1 MIKNI
6 IIGMSMV
13 LFAAG
18 FAGCADWVNVT
29 PKDQVESDKLFN
41 SELGYKSALIGIYAR
56 MTLDETY
63 GKSMTYGSV
72 EFLVQRY
79 DNYGSNIPTEEQRAQ
94 RYDYKKNESAKNMV
108 NGLWVNLFCTIGNI
122 NNLLQNLENGGRNIV
137 TTDGYWTLMKGEAL
151 GLRAFHYFDLLRLY
165 GPIYSEDPEMA
176 FKFISALYSDST
188 VYNLWQNGIEGCEL

>member
-165 GPIYSEDPEMA
+165 GPIYSEDPEM
-176 FKFISALYSDST
+176 S
-188 VYNLWQNGIEGCEL
+188 

>member
-1 MIKNI
+1 
-6 IIGMSMV
+6 MV

-176 FKFISALYSDST
+176 CLPWRTEFNDEASHCCPPVALPRT
-188 VYNLWQNGIEGCEL
+188 FCTIWRKRKNC